1 MAASF
6 SSTISSNPRIFPERN
21 DSIKKLNAIYV
32 SVQYEPLGLK
42 KRFCFP
48 IPNIVL
54 GNFFFFWYHNIVD
67 SLQAL
72 VVLGLGLSVLLETD
86 SLDGDEAGGVGWLEG
101 TDLVH
106 GGLRGI
112 VQLLGL
118 GGAAEDVEVAL
129 VDAAADLSVDVL
141 LGGDDGV
148 GQELA
153 LWREVKTVV
162 KDLGVVEG
170 DKLVAESTNL
180 TVEDKTLQILVSGAE
195 NGETWGLVAS
205 TGLESDETVLHD
217 INTSN
222 TVAAADGVGLKEEL
236 KRASDVL
243 ALGVLEGDWDT
254 LLELDGEV
262 LWLIWGGEWVG
273 GELPHIFWWSVV
285 WILKITG
292 LVRAVSGILVHGPW
306 LGLGGRNWD
315 ASLSGVL
322 EKVVASGKAV
332 VELWKS
338 PWSDDLDVWLES
350 EEPKLET
357 DLVVTLS
364 GAAVGDDSAAL
375 LLSDIDH
382 AAGDDWAS
390 ERGTQEVDTLV
401 DGVTLDSWDTL
412 LVNELLADVHN
423 VAGNSSDLQ
432 CLGLSGLE
440 VLLLADVGHDADNVI
455 TLLDEP
461 SKDTMIMV
469 R

>member
-1 MAASF
+1 M
-6 SSTISSNPRIFPERN
+6 
-21 DSIKKLNAIYV
+21 
-32 SVQYEPLGLK
+32 
-42 KRFCFP
+42 
-48 IPNIVL
+48 
-54 GNFFFFWYHNIVD
+54 
-67 SLQAL
+67 
-72 VVLGLGLSVLLETD
+72 LGLGLSVLLETD
-86 SLDGDEAGGVGWLEG
+86 SLNGDEAGSVGWLKG
-101 TDLVH
+101 TNLVH

-118 GGAAEDVEVAL
+118 GGATEDVEVAL

-153 LWREVKTVV
+153 LRGEVKTVV

-170 DKLVAESTNL
+170 DELVAKSTNL
-180 TVEDKTLQILVSGAE
+180 TVEDKTLEILVSGAE

-205 TGLESDETVLHD
+205 TGLESDETVLND

-236 KRASDVL
+236 KGAGDVL
-243 ALGVLEGDWDT
+243 ALGVLEGDRDT
-254 LLELDGEV
+254 LLEIDGEV
-262 LWLIWGGEWVG
+262 LWLIWGVEWVG

-292 LVRAVSGILVHGPW
+292 LVRAVSSVLVHGPW

-315 ASLSGVL
+315 ASLGGVL
-322 EKVVASGKAV
+322 EEIVASGKAV

-338 PWSDDLDVWLES
+338 PWSDDLDIWLES
-350 EEPKLET
+350 EESKLEA

-364 GAAVGDDSAAL
+364 GATVGDDGAAL
-375 LLSDIDH
+375 LLSDINH

-390 ERGTQEVDTLV
+390 ERGTKEVDTLV
-401 DGVTLDSWDTL
+401 DGVTLDSWDAL

-423 VAGNSSDLQ
+423 VAGNGSDLQ
-432 CLGLSGLE
+432 RLGLSGLE
-440 VLLLADVGHDADNVI
+440 VLLLANVGHDADNVI